1 MVTVDEHKR
10 RNYKIAG
17 YIGGFI
23 LPIPGFVGAVM
34 FFANGDREIALS
46 TLIASLLG
54 SVAWVLVLTA

>member
-1 MVTVDEHKR
+1 VSVDEQKR

-17 YIGGFI
+17 YVGGFI
-23 LPIPGFVGAVM
+23 LPIPGFVGAAI
-34 FFANGDREIALS
+34 FFANGDRDIALS